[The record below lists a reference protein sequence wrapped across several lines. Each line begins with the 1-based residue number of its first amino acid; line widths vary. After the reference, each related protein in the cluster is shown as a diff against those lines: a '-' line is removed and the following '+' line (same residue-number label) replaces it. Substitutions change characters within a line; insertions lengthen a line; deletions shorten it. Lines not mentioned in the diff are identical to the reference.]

1 MGLYVCDSSIAYE
14 AQKNLMVP
22 KDDSI
27 QTIEGAYAMCAK
39 NETVPEGWFK
49 CERPGLDF
57 PFYNDETVPMWQGWL
72 LAGVSLF
79 VAVTLNVPYTILL
92 VVARGNM
99 FTVIKKPI
107 ARDILLAL
115 GVALSSIVYAFVMGS
130 LLRFGFG
137 IEAQANPAVAEAREP
152 GFYLPFL
159 LQLFGEELFKT
170 NLMLGCILLVFRRTG
185 DRKAAVIFAGFVTLM
200 VFGLSHWE
208 AYRSLA
214 HVILIQGLGSFPFVY
229 AYVKT
234 KNILVTYAAH
244 LVYDLISFGIAFL
257 SAALNAGALL

>member
-1 MGLYVCDSSIAYE
+1 
-14 AQKNLMVP
+14 
-22 KDDSI
+22 
-27 QTIEGAYAMCAK
+27 MCAK

-49 CERPGLDF
+49 CERLGLDF

-79 VAVTLNVPYTILL
+79 VAVILNVPYTIPLDRTIFKLIVALLFPLVTLL

-107 ARDILLAL
+107 ARDILLVL

-137 IEAQANPAVAEAREP
+137 IEGQANPAVAEAREP
-152 GFYLPFL
+152 GFYLPLL